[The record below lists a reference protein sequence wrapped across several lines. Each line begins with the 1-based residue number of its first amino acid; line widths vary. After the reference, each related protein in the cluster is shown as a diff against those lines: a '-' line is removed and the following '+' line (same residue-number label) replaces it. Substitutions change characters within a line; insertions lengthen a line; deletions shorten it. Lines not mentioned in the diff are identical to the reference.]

1 MPNPENIKGK
11 GNRFSSTNQP
21 LRNGRKPDILKKL
34 KKYGCSESDIK
45 RLLENIVFL
54 DRQGAEAMLSD
65 SGLPII
71 ALSYLKGL
79 IKEMNSGKVD
89 VIEKVLD
96 RIYGKA
102 AQRQEVE
109 AAVTGKRPVI
119 VFGDT
124 EDKDGE

>member
-1 MPNPENIKGK
+1 M
-11 GNRFSSTNQP
+11 
-21 LRNGRKPDILKKL
+21 
-34 KKYGCSESDIK
+34 
-45 RLLENIVFL
+45 
-54 DRQGAEAMLSD
+54 SD